1 MTFALGQRW
10 ISDTESDLGLGTVVA
25 LDARTVS
32 LMFAASEENRVYA
45 RSDAPVTRVTFN
57 VGDVIECQEGWSLE
71 VEEVIEDQ
79 GIFTYVGTRQDTEE
93 ANVALREIFLSHQI
107 RFNKPQDKLFAGQI
121 DRMDNFVLRYRA
133 LSNQYEQHKSP
144 MRGLCGMRAGL
155 IPHQLFIAHE
165 VGRRYAPRVL
175 LADEVGLGKTIEAGM
190 IIHQQ
195 VLSGR
200 AQRVLIVV
208 PETLQHQWLVEMM
221 RRFNL
226 HFSIFDEERCIE
238 AYAEAENPF
247 DTQQFVLCS
256 LDFLRKSRK
265 RFEQALEGEWDLLVV
280 DEAHHLEWSQEQPS
294 RQYQVVEALA
304 EKTPG
309 VLLLTATPEQ
319 LGRESHFARLRL
331 LDADRFFDY
340 DAFVKE
346 EEQYAPVADAVT
358 ALFSGQALANDA
370 KNQITEL
377 LSEQDVEPLLNV
389 LESKASDEEKAI
401 ARQELIDNLMDRHGT
416 GRVLFRNT
424 RAAIK
429 GFPTRNVN
437 LVPMPIP
444 QQYTTSMR
452 VSGMIGGKMTPEAR
466 AMKMLYP
473 EEIFQEFEG
482 EDSSWWQ
489 FDSRVNWLIEKITAK
504 RSEKIL
510 VIASRASTAL
520 QLEQALRERE
530 GIRATVFHEGMSIL
544 ERDKAAAYFAQEEGG
559 AQVLI
564 CSEIGSEGRNF
575 QFANQLVMFDL
586 PFNPDLLEQ
595 RIGRLDRIGQK
606 RDIDVHVP
614 YLEGTSQGILARW
627 FNEGLNAFAETC
639 PTGRMVYD
647 RYQESI
653 INMLASGD
661 ISELDDV
668 IEGSRQYNQEL
679 KHELEQGRDRLLE
692 MHSNGGE
699 AAQQIVEKISATDG
713 DTNLVTFALSLF
725 DTIGLNQDDK
735 GENAL
740 VVTPSEHMMV
750 PSYPGL
756 PYDGATI
763 TFDRDTALSRED
775 MNFISWEHPMIQG
788 GIDLVMSEGVGTSA
802 VSLLKNKALPVG
814 TILLELVYVVDAQAP
829 KQSGISRFLPPT
841 PIRMMM
847 DGRGNDLSSQVE
859 FEGFNRQ
866 LSPVNRHLASKLVGS
881 VQADVHRL
889 IEAGNGAVE
898 EKVTAVREDAH
909 KAMYASLNG
918 ELERLQALKAVN
930 PNIRDEEIE
939 AIESQI
945 AELDGYINKAQGQL
959 DSLRLIVVSHN

>member
-25 LDARTVS
+25 LDARTVT

-45 RSDAPVTRVTFN
+45 RNDAPVTRVTFN
-57 VGDVIECQEGWSLE
+57 PGDVVDSQQGWSLRIE
-71 VEEVIEDQ
+71 QVVEEQ
-79 GIFTYVGTRQDTEE
+79 SLLTYIGTREDNDEKDVE
-93 ANVALREIFLSHQI
+93 LREIMLSNQI

-133 LSNQYEQHKSP
+133 LMNQYEQHKSP

-155 IPHQLFIAHE
+155 IPHQLYIAHE
-165 VGRRYAPRVL
+165 VGRRHAPRVL

-195 VLSGR
+195 VLAGR
-200 AQRVLIVV
+200 AERILIVV

-238 AYAEAENPF
+238 AFAEADNPF
-247 DTQQFVLCS
+247 DTQQYVLCS

-265 RFEQALEGEWDLLVV
+265 RFEQALDADWDLLVV
-280 DEAHHLEWSQEQPS
+280 DEAHHLEWSPEQPS
-294 RQYQVVEALA
+294 REYQVIEGLA
-304 EKTPG
+304 ARTPG

-331 LDADRFFDY
+331 LDSDRFFDY
-340 DAFVKE
+340 EEFVKE
-346 EEQYAPVADAVT
+346 EQQYAPVADSVS
-358 ALFSGQALANDA
+358 ALFSGESLADEA

-377 LSEQDVEPLLNV
+377 LSEQDVEPLFRII
-389 LESKASDEEKAI
+389 ESNSDDEAI
-401 ARQELIDNLMDRHGT
+401 AAARQELIDNLMDRHGT

-429 GFPTRNVN
+429 GFPVRNVH

-444 QQYTTSMR
+444 SQYTTAMR
-452 VSGMIGGKMTPEAR
+452 VSGMIGGKMSPEAR
-466 AMKMLYP
+466 ALKNLYP
-473 EEIFQEFEG
+473 EELFQEFEG
-482 EDSSWWQ
+482 DESSWWQ
-489 FDSRVNWLIEKITAK
+489 FDSRVDWLLEKITQK
-504 RSEKIL
+504 RSEKVL

-595 RIGRLDRIGQK
+595 RIGRLDRIGQQ
-606 RDIDVHVP
+606 RDIDIHVP
-614 YLEGTSQGILARW
+614 YLEGTSQAILARW
-627 FNEGLNAFAETC
+627 FNEGLNAFAQTC

-647 RYQESI
+647 KVSDALI
-653 INMLASGD
+653 TMLASGD
-661 ISELDDV
+661 TSELDDV
-668 IEGSRQYNQEL
+668 IAQSAAMNKAL
-679 KHELEQGRDRLLE
+679 KAELEQGRDRLLE
-692 MHSNGGE
+692 MHSHGGDK
-699 AAQQIVEKISATDG
+699 AQAIVDTIAATDG

-756 PYDGATI
+756 PYEGATI

-775 MNFISWEHPMIQG
+775 MHFISWEHPMIQG
-788 GIDLVMSEGVGTSA
+788 GIDLLMSEGVGTSA

-814 TILLELVYVVDAQAP
+814 TLLLELIYKVDAQAP
-829 KQSGISRFLPPT
+829 KRTGISRFLPTT
-841 PIRMMM
+841 PIRIML
-847 DGRGNDLSSQVE
+847 DGKGNDLSAQVE
-859 FEGFNRQ
+859 FDSFNRQ
-866 LSPVNRHLASKLVGS
+866 LSPVGRHIAAKLVSS
-881 VQADVHRL
+881 VQAQVHQL
-889 IEAGNGAVE
+889 IAAGDKLVV
-898 EKVTAVREDAH
+898 EKVEAVREQAQ
-909 KAMYASLNG
+909 KEMQSSLNG

-939 AIESQI
+939 AIDEQI
-945 AELDGYINKAQGQL
+945 TALTGYIRQAQYQL
-959 DSLRLIVVSHN
+959 DSLRMIVVAHN